1 MTRSCKGPVRNPS
14 SSVLGI
20 FIFLHRKFFLE
31 KVTKVE
37 QTVDKEKGDRFF
49 VELQLGLQADN
60 NTFLHLSEYVFRAN
74 GSSELCFPVGYQ
86 WHRNATIYFI
96 LPVKNQG
103 GWVRHF
109 LKEMMRLHDKTRDDN
124 FVVIV
129 IDFASDDVDVEK
141 MLNAS
146 SIHQNIILIKKS
158 GPFHKTLAIQEAASR
173 VPNPHD
179 IVFLFDLHIDVPL
192 DLLDSIRKVRKAC
205 MVIS

>member
-1 MTRSCKGPVRNPS
+1 MD
-14 SSVLGI
+14 
-20 FIFLHRKFFLE
+20 
-31 KVTKVE
+31 

-49 VELQLGLQADN
+49 LELQLGLLAHN
-60 NTFLHLSEYVFRAN
+60 NRSLRLSEYVFMKN
-74 GSSELCFPVGYQ
+74 GSSELCFPEGYQ
-86 WHRNATIYFI
+86 WYRNATIYFI

-103 GWVRHF
+103 GWVLHF
-109 LKEMMRLHDKTRDDN
+109 LKEMTRLHDKTRDDN
-124 FVVIV
+124 FVVII

-146 SIHQNIILIKKS
+146 PIRPKIILIKKS

-173 VPNPHD
+173 VPHPHD

-205 MVIS
+205 IMMS